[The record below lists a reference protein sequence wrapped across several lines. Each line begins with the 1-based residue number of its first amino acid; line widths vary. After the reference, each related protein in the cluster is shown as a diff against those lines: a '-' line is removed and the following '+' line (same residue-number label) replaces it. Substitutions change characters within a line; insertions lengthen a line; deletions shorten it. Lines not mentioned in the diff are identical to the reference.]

1 MSSTVFTDYVAA
13 LATEIDKASS
23 VALQPAAA
31 QQPAITLN
39 RDNYNA
45 NKALMPGSLIRLKSG
60 ELLVVPL
67 QHATILPS
75 DASNPPRIN
84 RAKTHHL
91 SSGGR
96 TAIADID
103 QIEFIARGARARDGG
118 TVYSC

>member
-60 ELLVVPL
+60 ELL
-67 QHATILPS
+67 A
-75 DASNPPRIN
+75 R
-84 RAKTHHL
+84 RAAPT
-91 SSGGR
+91 
-96 TAIADID
+96 
-103 QIEFIARGARARDGG
+103 RDDFA
-118 TVYSC
+118 V